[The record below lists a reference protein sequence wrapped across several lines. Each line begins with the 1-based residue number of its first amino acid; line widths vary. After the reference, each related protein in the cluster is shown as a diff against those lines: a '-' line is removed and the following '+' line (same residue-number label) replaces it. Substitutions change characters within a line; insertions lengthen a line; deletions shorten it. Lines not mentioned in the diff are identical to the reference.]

1 MSFFGFDTNM
11 PRDRGHAANA
21 PGFGQHDAFAGLSSG
36 GAGDDD
42 VIDFEETYDGLGNR
56 LDDADDA
63 FNDDTFG
70 GPPIQQSVDKHFD
83 FAGQTS
89 KVSNILQEEQMLFQ
103 ARQGHPQQQYK
114 PPVPQASK
122 PNRSG
127 YESYKDP
134 EYIPQLE
141 ARADIW
147 GLKPKQQAQP
157 SHHEPQRQSHSP
169 APQAVP
175 ARKLMSLD
183 EVEAMMR
190 AQSIGNE
197 PRGAP
202 PMQHQ
207 MQQHQMQYQGPPPG
221 YSPQQFPHGQP
232 PFPGMQGGPPG
243 QYAPQI
249 LQRPQQHQQHQPHP
263 QQSQHQASQRQQQM
277 RAELPAQPVH
287 PQAPQQPT
295 ILQRQKPQANEPSA
309 QQQRQTPTPQT
320 QAQGPPTQ
328 PRQILQN
335 PNRLAGQGQPMAQPG
350 QQAPRGQ
357 GQGHNRGPSFPGM
370 VITHPEQLLQL
381 SEAERAAFLEEDAKR
396 AKRNHKI
403 AQLAKDN
410 GLMTPQDKNF
420 ITRIQLQQLMTAT
433 GNLDE
438 RGPEAAIAEDFYYQ
452 VFSQIRGAPRQ
463 NPQQPASQFA
473 QTYLFQTNNRFGAR
487 RNGRGGDN
495 HMQRMEQQ
503 IQRAVEAAKARPK
516 ARQLVVE
523 GSLGKIAFSNSKTP
537 RPLLNIKRSEAGQK
551 QPKSTIADRKEALR
565 NIENVYV
572 TLMQM
577 EDHER
582 AMPPPINPDSN
593 PEAIQ
598 AHMEWR
604 SKIDTL
610 HQQLWQNTKIMEPL
624 NPNAAAPHP
633 FISILS
639 HAKGKKAVP
648 RLFRHI
654 DEQERITVVTMIVV
668 HLDQL
673 SVVNQAIALPEE
685 PLNPA
690 VREEVELFSA
700 TVLPPLFAHMS
711 ESPLNIII
719 GLLGLILDRTN
730 LHVVARSKIGLSL
743 LTILISRAEL
753 LKQSAPET
761 ANAEWE
767 QWNVLYN
774 RLFDS
779 VEPVLPFL
787 FPGSINETDDM
798 YIWQYLAAMGVGASP
813 EQQQR
818 LVLGVKD
825 RVMETVNVSKAL
837 PTDMASARLAN
848 VNLFMRAIGLDV
860 ELLG

>member
-1 MSFFGFDTNM
+1 MMCRLPPHPRAPLLTN
-11 PRDRGHAANA
+11 R
-21 PGFGQHDAFAGLSSG
+21 S
-36 GAGDDD
+36 
-42 VIDFEETYDGLGNR
+42 IDFEETYDGLGNH

-70 GPPIQQSVDKHFD
+70 GPQLQQSVDKHFD

-89 KVSNILQEEQMLFQ
+89 RVSNVLQEEQMLFQ
-103 ARQGHPQQQYK
+103 ARQGPPQQYK

-122 PNRSG
+122 PRSG

-147 GLKPKQQAQP
+147 GLKPKQQHA
-157 SHHEPQRQSHSP
+157 PQRQSPSP
-169 APQAVP
+169 APQAAP
-175 ARKLMSLD
+175 SRKLMSLD

-202 PMQHQ
+202 PVQ
-207 MQQHQMQYQGPPPG
+207 QMQYQGPPQGLPPG
-221 YSPQQFPHGQP
+221 YPPQHFPHGQP
-232 PFPGMQGGPPG
+232 PFPGMHGGPPAH
-243 QYAPQI
+243 YAPQI
-249 LQRPQQHQQHQPHP
+249 LQRPHQQQQQHHQQAP
-263 QQSQHQASQRQQQM
+263 QRQQQQQQQI
-277 RAELPAQPVH
+277 RAELPAQSVH
-287 PQAPQQPT
+287 PQGPQGPQGPQQPT
-295 ILQRQKPQANEPSA
+295 ILQRQKPQSNEPSV
-309 QQQRQTPTPQT
+309 QQPRQAPLPQN
-320 QAQGPPTQ
+320 QAQGPPSQ

-335 PNRLAGQGQPMAQPG
+335 PNRLAGPGQPMVSSSPQGGRGQGQP
-350 QQAPRGQ
+350 
-357 GQGHNRGPSFPGM
+357 QGHNRGPSFPGPGM

-403 AQLAKDN
+403 ALLAKDN

-537 RPLLNIKRSEAGQK
+537 RPLLNIKRPEASDK
-551 QPKSTIADRKEALR
+551 HAKHPKSSIADRKEALR

-582 AMPPPINPDSN
+582 AMPPPIGEGSNPD
-593 PEAIQ
+593 AIQ

-610 HQQLWQNTKIMEPL
+610 HKQLWQNTKIMEPL
-624 NPNAAAPHP
+624 MPQYVLSPHI
-633 FISILS
+633 ISRLTCFPVPWRRIPLS
-639 HAKGKKAVP
+639 QSCRMRK
-648 RLFRHI
+648 
-654 DEQERITVVTMIVV
+654 ERRPSPV
-668 HLDQL
+668 
-673 SVVNQAIALPEE
+673 
-685 PLNPA
+685 
-690 VREEVELFSA
+690 FSA
-700 TVLPPLFAHMS
+700 TSM
-711 ESPLNIII
+711 N
-719 GLLGLILDRTN
+719 
-730 LHVVARSKIGLSL
+730 RSAL
-743 LTILISRAEL
+743 
-753 LKQSAPET
+753 
-761 ANAEWE
+761 
-767 QWNVLYN
+767 
-774 RLFDS
+774 RL
-779 VEPVLPFL
+779 
-787 FPGSINETDDM
+787 
-798 YIWQYLAAMGVGASP
+798 
-813 EQQQR
+813 
-818 LVLGVKD
+818 
-825 RVMETVNVSKAL
+825 
-837 PTDMASARLAN
+837 
-848 VNLFMRAIGLDV
+848 
-860 ELLG
+860 

>member
-1 MSFFGFDTNM
+1 VTS
-11 PRDRGHAANA
+11 
-21 PGFGQHDAFAGLSSG
+21 
-36 GAGDDD
+36 
-42 VIDFEETYDGLGNR
+42 IDFEETYDGLGNP

-70 GPPIQQSVDKHFD
+70 GPPIQQAVDKHFD

-103 ARQGHPQQQYK
+103 ARQGPSQQYR

-147 GLKPKQQAQP
+147 GLKPKQQALQ
-157 SHHEPQRQSHSP
+157 SQYEPQHSSP
-169 APQAVP
+169 APQAAP

-197 PRGAP
+197 PRVP
-202 PMQHQ
+202 PPG
-207 MQQHQMQYQGPPPG
+207 QQAQYQGPPQG
-221 YSPQQFPHGQP
+221 YAPQQFPHGQP
-232 PFPGMQGGPPG
+232 PFPGMHGGPPG
-243 QYAPQI
+243 HYAPQI
-249 LQRPQQHQQHQPHP
+249 LQRPHQQHQQQHQ
-263 QQSQHQASQRQQQM
+263 QQQQQQHQASPRQQQV

-287 PQAPQQPT
+287 TQAPQHPT
-295 ILQRQKPQANEPSA
+295 ILQRQKQQAREQSPQP
-309 QQQRQTPTPQT
+309 QQARQAPPQT
-320 QAQGPPTQ
+320 QPQGPPSQ

-335 PNRLAGQGQPMAQPG
+335 PNRLSGHGQPMTQPG
-350 QQAPRGQ
+350 SQPQRGQ
-357 GQGHNRGPSFPGM
+357 AGQAAGHNQGQFYPGM
-370 VITHPEQLLQL
+370 PITHPEQMLHL
-381 SEAERAAFLEEDAKR
+381 SEAERAANLEADAKR

-403 AQLAKDN
+403 ALLAKDN

-537 RPLLNIKRSEAGQK
+537 RPLLNIKRSEVADK
-551 QPKSTIADRKEALR
+551 HTKHLKSSGADRKEALR
-565 NIENVYV
+565 NIENVYA

-582 AMPPPINPDSN
+582 AMPPPINESSN

-604 SKIDTL
+604 SKIDVL
-610 HQQLWQNTKIMEPL
+610 HQKLWQNTRIMEPL
-624 NPNAAAPHP
+624 MP
-633 FISILS
+633 
-639 HAKGKKAVP
+639 K
-648 RLFRHI
+648 
-654 DEQERITVVTMIVV
+654 
-668 HLDQL
+668 
-673 SVVNQAIALPEE
+673 
-685 PLNPA
+685 
-690 VREEVELFSA
+690 
-700 TVLPPLFAHMS
+700 
-711 ESPLNIII
+711 
-719 GLLGLILDRTN
+719 
-730 LHVVARSKIGLSL
+730 
-743 LTILISRAEL
+743 
-753 LKQSAPET
+753 
-761 ANAEWE
+761 
-767 QWNVLYN
+767 
-774 RLFDS
+774 
-779 VEPVLPFL
+779 
-787 FPGSINETDDM
+787 
-798 YIWQYLAAMGVGASP
+798 
-813 EQQQR
+813 
-818 LVLGVKD
+818 
-825 RVMETVNVSKAL
+825 
-837 PTDMASARLAN
+837 
-848 VNLFMRAIGLDV
+848 
-860 ELLG
+860 

>member
-1 MSFFGFDTNM
+1 MM
-11 PRDRGHAANA
+11 ICMLRPRT
-21 PGFGQHDAFAGLSSG
+21 LSNTLTYRRHS
-36 GAGDDD
+36 
-42 VIDFEETYDGLGNR
+42 IDFEETYDGLGNP

-103 ARQGHPQQQYK
+103 ARQGPPQQQSK

-122 PNRSG
+122 PTRSG

-147 GLKPKQQAQP
+147 GLKPKQQAQQVQQ
-157 SHHEPQRQSHSP
+157 SYHEPQRQTHSP
-169 APQAVP
+169 APQA
-175 ARKLMSLD
+175 ASSRKLMSLD

-190 AQSIGNE
+190 AQSISND

-202 PMQHQ
+202 PVQHQ
-207 MQQHQMQYQGPPPG
+207 MQQQQMHYQGPPPG
-221 YSPQQFPHGQP
+221 YPPQQFPHGQP
-232 PFPGMQGGPPG
+232 PFPDMHGGPPG
-243 QYAPQI
+243 PYAPQI
-249 LQRPQQHQQHQPHP
+249 LQRPQQHQQPPP
-263 QQSQHQASQRQQQM
+263 QQQQQLPQRQQQM
-277 RAELPAQPVH
+277 RAELPDQPVH
-287 PQAPQQPT
+287 PQQPQQPT
-295 ILQRQKPQANEPSA
+295 ILQRQKPQVSEPNV
-309 QQQRQTPTPQT
+309 QQQRQVPTPQN
-320 QAQGPPTQ
+320 QPQSAPTQ

-335 PNRLAGQGQPMAQPG
+335 PNRLASQGQPMVQPSP
-350 QQAPRGQ
+350 QAPRGQ
-357 GQGHNRGPSFPGM
+357 AQGHNRGPSFPGM

-403 AQLAKDN
+403 ALLAKDN

-537 RPLLNIKRSEAGQK
+537 RPLLNIKRSEVGDK
-551 QPKSTIADRKEALR
+551 QHKHPKSTIADRKEALR

-582 AMPPPINPDSN
+582 AMPPPIAEGSN

-610 HQQLWQNTKIMEPL
+610 HQKLWQNTKIMEPL
-624 NPNAAAPHP
+624 NP
-633 FISILS
+633 
-639 HAKGKKAVP
+639 
-648 RLFRHI
+648 
-654 DEQERITVVTMIVV
+654 Q
-668 HLDQL
+668 
-673 SVVNQAIALPEE
+673 
-685 PLNPA
+685 
-690 VREEVELFSA
+690 
-700 TVLPPLFAHMS
+700 
-711 ESPLNIII
+711 
-719 GLLGLILDRTN
+719 
-730 LHVVARSKIGLSL
+730 
-743 LTILISRAEL
+743 
-753 LKQSAPET
+753 
-761 ANAEWE
+761 
-767 QWNVLYN
+767 
-774 RLFDS
+774 
-779 VEPVLPFL
+779 
-787 FPGSINETDDM
+787 
-798 YIWQYLAAMGVGASP
+798 
-813 EQQQR
+813 
-818 LVLGVKD
+818 
-825 RVMETVNVSKAL
+825 
-837 PTDMASARLAN
+837 
-848 VNLFMRAIGLDV
+848 
-860 ELLG
+860 